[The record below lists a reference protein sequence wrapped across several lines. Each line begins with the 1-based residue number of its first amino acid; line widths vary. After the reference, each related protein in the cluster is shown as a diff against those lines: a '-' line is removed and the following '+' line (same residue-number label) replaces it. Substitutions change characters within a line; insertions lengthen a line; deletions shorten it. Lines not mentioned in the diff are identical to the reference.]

1 MSEQGAESLIIED
14 EDLGGSARV
23 FFNQDGAN
31 GFVFVF
37 SIVYFNSYENDKGL
51 FRYERWL
58 KAVAGM

>member
-31 GFVFVF
+31 DNDLEVFFFFFVV
-37 SIVYFNSYENDKGL
+37 DL
-51 FRYERWL
+51 FLSSSQWHW
-58 KAVAGM
+58 ACFPSSG

>member
-31 GFVFVF
+31 YNVLEVFF
-37 SIVYFNSYENDKGL
+37 FFFCS
-51 FRYERWL
+51 
-58 KAVAGM
+58 

>member
-31 GFVFVF
+31 DNDLEVFF
-37 SIVYFNSYENDKGL
+37 FFFL
-51 FRYERWL
+51 
-58 KAVAGM
+58 